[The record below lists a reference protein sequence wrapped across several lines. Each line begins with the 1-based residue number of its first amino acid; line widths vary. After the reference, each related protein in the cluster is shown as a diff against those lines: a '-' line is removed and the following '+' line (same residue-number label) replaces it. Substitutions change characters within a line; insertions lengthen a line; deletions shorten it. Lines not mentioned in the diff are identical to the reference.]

1 VGTAAVDTD
10 STSPAWGGDDAMT
23 RTIDRFRTS
32 LRTLRRA
39 RRHRGDLA
47 GWLVRRPQLAAS
59 VLTFETALLLSNR
72 VDPHL
77 KELAELKTAAL
88 VNCEF
93 CLDIGSALAHSAG
106 VTEQQIAD
114 LPRYRTSPAFDEVEK
129 LVLAFAEAVTT
140 TPAVGI
146 DDLRE
151 QLVTRLG
158 RTQVAALAVAISW
171 ENQRARL
178 NQALGVRPTGMAE
191 GMACALPEAAG
202 RAAEPARDLPI
213 TLDTGN

>member
-1 VGTAAVDTD
+1 
-10 STSPAWGGDDAMT
+10 M
-23 RTIDRFRTS
+23 RTVERFGVS

-39 RRHRGDLA
+39 RRHRGDLV
-47 GWLVRRPQLAAS
+47 GWLARRPQLAAG
-59 VLTFETALLLSNR
+59 VLTFETALLMSNR

-93 CLDIGSALAHSAG
+93 CLDIGSALAHSSG

-114 LPRYRTSPAFDEVEK
+114 LPRYRTSPAYDELEK
-129 LVLAFAEAVTT
+129 LVIAYAEAMTL
-140 TPAVGI
+140 TPAIGLADV
-146 DDLRE
+146 RE
-151 QLVTRLG
+151 QLLVRLG
-158 RTQVAALAVAISW
+158 KAQVAELAVAIAW

-191 GMACALPEAAG
+191 GMTCALPEARGDSA
-202 RAAEPARDLPI
+202 PPPQDLPVA
-213 TLDTGN
+213 LRPD